1 MRLQGSRRRFLGV
14 FFLAVA
20 VLLSCTPSPP
30 CYTYAMKT
38 PDINEIIAQNM
49 EELRACPRGMRC
61 EGCDREI
68 CVTVVSAADFPTQYG
83 KFRIIAFV
91 NNRDSKDH
99 IIILKGEIGEGE
111 AMLCRV
117 HSACLTGDAL
127 GSLRCDC
134 GPQLHHA
141 LERIER
147 EGRGLVLYHQE
158 EGRGIGLANKLRAY
172 ALQDTGYDTLDANI
186 ALGFAADERDYRV
199 PAEMLRKIG
208 DVLKPKLAEKTD
220 QQKKLGVVVLGTV
233 RGDIH
238 DIGKDIVGFML
249 DVNGFEVIDL
259 GIDQPEEAFVEAVKN
274 SKPQVLA
281 LSGFLSVAFDSM
293 KSTIEQVEKAGLRE
307 GLKVIIGGGQ
317 MDDTVRKYT
326 GADAYGDDAMAAV
339 AFAKETV
346 GAS

>member
-1 MRLQGSRRRFLGV
+1 MTHVLIEAISDMKEAEALGIV
-14 FFLAVA
+14 DDLLAKGEDPQKI
-20 VLLSCTPSPP
+20 LDLSSE
-30 CYTYAMKT
+30 AMKVVGERYQEGT
-38 PDINEIIAQNM
+38 YFLP
-49 EELRACPRGMRC
+49 ELIMSG
-61 EGCDREI
+61 
-68 CVTVVSAADFPTQYG
+68 
-83 KFRIIAFV
+83 
-91 NNRDSKDH
+91 
-99 IIILKGEIGEGE
+99 
-111 AMLCRV
+111 
-117 HSACLTGDAL
+117 
-127 GSLRCDC
+127 
-134 GPQLHHA
+134 
-141 LERIER
+141 
-147 EGRGLVLYHQE
+147 
-158 EGRGIGLANKLRAY
+158 
-172 ALQDTGYDTLDANI
+172 
-186 ALGFAADERDYRV
+186 
-199 PAEMLRKIG
+199 EMLRKIG

-346 GAS
+346 GVS

>member
-1 MRLQGSRRRFLGV
+1 MTHVLIEAISDMKEAEALGIV
-14 FFLAVA
+14 DDLLAKGEDPQKI
-20 VLLSCTPSPP
+20 LDLSSE
-30 CYTYAMKT
+30 AMKVVGERYQEGT
-38 PDINEIIAQNM
+38 YFLP
-49 EELRACPRGMRC
+49 ELIMSG
-61 EGCDREI
+61 
-68 CVTVVSAADFPTQYG
+68 
-83 KFRIIAFV
+83 
-91 NNRDSKDH
+91 
-99 IIILKGEIGEGE
+99 
-111 AMLCRV
+111 
-117 HSACLTGDAL
+117 
-127 GSLRCDC
+127 
-134 GPQLHHA
+134 
-141 LERIER
+141 
-147 EGRGLVLYHQE
+147 
-158 EGRGIGLANKLRAY
+158 
-172 ALQDTGYDTLDANI
+172 
-186 ALGFAADERDYRV
+186 
-199 PAEMLRKIG
+199 EMLRKIG

-346 GAS
+346 GAA